1 MDPQTSKTPGWL
13 RLSFGVKINFILG
26 LGLAILVAV
35 GSIASR
41 SVESLV
47 EASGYESAS
56 LAEIGSLDNVIGA
69 LRRTESSARKYVIT
83 GDADDL
89 SRYKAVRSLVNF
101 SASGLDASD
110 GDATQQRRLNQL
122 QRTVTER
129 LLRLDE
135 LVQVRRER
143 GIAAATDVVRSAR
156 GEEINLRIQILAD
169 QFREHE
175 LRGLRSRRAETAFN
189 AETTS
194 FLVFWGIAFAMS
206 LLVWTMVI
214 IHRNHVGRQ
223 AAEQA
228 LKASEAQLRLITDA
242 VPALIAYVDRNDRLQ
257 FHNRAFERWFERS
270 VSELRERT
278 LRSLMGGA
286 IYAKAVPYIEM
297 ALAGQAADFEINLG
311 NVRGSEMHLSVQ
323 LVPRRDER
331 RAVIGY
337 YVLATNIS
345 ALKEVDR
352 LKSEFVTTVS
362 HELRTPLTSIRG
374 SLGLVAAGVTGVLP
388 DKAKELVTIAMQ
400 NCERLVRLVN
410 DILDSEKM
418 LAGKMELSM
427 RALDLV
433 ALIERSVLENESY
446 AATHGVTVTLQIGAP
461 EARVMADTDRLVQVV
476 TNLLSNACKFSNKGG
491 VVEVIVAESGQ
502 RARVSV
508 ADRGA
513 GVPKEM
519 QGRLFERFAQLDSSD
534 ARRKGGTGLGL
545 SICRTIIERMDGSI
559 GFAERDGGGSVFF
572 FELPALKA
580 VAGHGNGDG
589 DGEKMAGES

>member
-1 MDPQTSKTPGWL
+1 LPVWL

-35 GSIASR
+35 GSIATR

-47 EASGYESAS
+47 EASGYEGGA
-56 LAEIGSLDNVIGA
+56 LAEIGSLDNVIAA
-69 LRRTESSARKYVIT
+69 LRRTESTARKYVVT
-83 GDADDL
+83 GEAADMA
-89 SRYKAVRSLVNF
+89 RYKAARDLVSF
-101 SASGLDASD
+101 EAAGLDASD
-110 GDATQQRRLNQL
+110 GDATQKRRLQQL
-122 QRTVTER
+122 QRTVHER
-129 LLRLDE
+129 LQRLDE
-135 LVQVRRER
+135 LVQVRRDR
-143 GIAAATDVVRSAR
+143 GVAAATEVVRSAR

-169 QFREHE
+169 QFREH
-175 LRGLRSRRAETAFN
+175 GLRDLATRRAETAFN

-194 FLVFWGIAFAMS
+194 FLVFWGVAFAMS
-206 LLVWTMVI
+206 LLLWAMVI
-214 IHRNHVGRQ
+214 IHRNQAARQ
-223 AAEQA
+223 QAEQA

-242 VPALIAYVDRNDRLQ
+242 VPALIAYVDRNDRLL

-270 VSELRERT
+270 ASDLSERT
-278 LRSLMGGA
+278 LRSLMGSA
-286 IYAKAVPYIEM
+286 IYAKAAPHVER
-297 ALAGQAADFEINLG
+297 ALAGQAVDFEIDLG
-311 NVRGSEMHLSVQ
+311 NVRGAEMHLSVQ

-331 RAVIGY
+331 RTVSGY
-337 YVLATNIS
+337 YLLATNIT

-374 SLGLVAAGVTGVLP
+374 SLGLVAAGVTGALP

-418 LAGKMELSM
+418 LSGKMELSM

-433 ALIERSVLENESY
+433 ALIERSVRENESY
-446 AATHGVTVTLQIGAP
+446 AAIHGVTVSLQSRAP
-461 EARVMADTDRLVQVV
+461 GVHVMADTDRLVQVV
-476 TNLLSNACKFSNKGG
+476 TNLLSNACKFSNKAGM
-491 VVEVIVAESGQ
+491 VEVTVEESG
-502 RARVSV
+502 RRVRVSV

-513 GVPKEM
+513 GVPREL

-545 SICRTIIERMDGSI
+545 SICRAIIERMDGSI

-572 FELPALKA
+572 FELPALSA
-580 VAGHGNGDG
+580 VAGNGNDKG
-589 DGEKMAGES
+589 DGENEVGKS